1 MIRLFFSICFI
12 FSFFSVVFAQKAP
25 TKISGVNKTYIDQSV
40 KIFSLS
46 DLITNN
52 LTVLDSAI
60 VDKQGHFEFQIQ
72 LEQTVLASVP
82 LGIFQAVIYLEPGKC
97 YEVVL
102 PDFQPKSQV
111 DLLNPFF
118 KPVEIYLGIK
128 NADTLD
134 LNFQLANFNERYH
147 NYLDESYYYIV
158 KNPLKANI
166 DSVIETLEQS
176 FASVDNAY
184 FYNYRKY
191 SYGWLK
197 YITIMRDSR
206 YLIREYFNNQPIQYT
221 NSAYMDLFN
230 QVFANYLSFYAN
242 TSEGQRIFSDIAYAK
257 SPTYVYQTFENNMV
271 LLNDTLKE
279 MVLLKGLH
287 DAFYSNDF
295 PVQSLIITLDS
306 ILCCAKLPYHKT
318 MAIHIKNK
326 VLQGK
331 SGFPAPAFQLA
342 DSKGNMRKNSDYLT
356 NYVYLNFISIVSY
369 TCREELE
376 LLKALYEKHKNDF
389 IVVSISIDENIA
401 EVQKYFDDHGYEWDL
416 LSYSNQKELIDI
428 YKVKAFPSY
437 SLIDPEGKLVM
448 SPANSPSENFEW
460 YFFKLLQLKK
470 RNQNR

>member
-1 MIRLFFSICFI
+1 
-12 FSFFSVVFAQKAP
+12 
-25 TKISGVNKTYIDQSV
+25 
-40 KIFSLS
+40 
-46 DLITNN
+46 
-52 LTVLDSAI
+52 
-60 VDKQGHFEFQIQ
+60 
-72 LEQTVLASVP
+72 
-82 LGIFQAVIYLEPGKC
+82 
-97 YEVVL
+97 
-102 PDFQPKSQV
+102 
-111 DLLNPFF
+111 
-118 KPVEIYLGIK
+118 
-128 NADTLD
+128 
-134 LNFQLANFNERYH
+134 
-147 NYLDESYYYIV
+147 
-158 KNPLKANI
+158 
-166 DSVIETLEQS
+166 
-176 FASVDNAY
+176 
-184 FYNYRKY
+184 
-191 SYGWLK
+191 
-197 YITIMRDSR
+197 
-206 YLIREYFNNQPIQYT
+206 
-221 NSAYMDLFN
+221 
-230 QVFANYLSFYAN
+230 
-242 TSEGQRIFSDIAYAK
+242 
-257 SPTYVYQTFENNMV
+257 
-271 LLNDTLKE
+271 

-318 MAIHIKNK
+318 MASHIKNK